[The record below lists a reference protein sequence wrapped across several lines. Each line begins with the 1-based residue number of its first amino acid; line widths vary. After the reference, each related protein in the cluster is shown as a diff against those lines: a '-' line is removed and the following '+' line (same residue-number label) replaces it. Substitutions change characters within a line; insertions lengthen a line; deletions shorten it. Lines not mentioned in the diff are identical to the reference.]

1 MKIELSIRKLGPKI
15 WKSKLF
21 LSKKSKNILEK
32 KIKNNLIKI
41 IFSKQ
46 NLIAQKKI
54 MKNKKFLL
62 KNYKKL
68 KLKFKIQ
75 CLN

>member
-15 WKSKLF
+15 WKNKLF
-21 LSKKSKNILEK
+21 LSKKSKNIIEK

-41 IFSKQ
+41 IFSKK